1 MEAESWWGDLDN
13 ALLHCIAEGA
23 MDPAEIGR
31 HLGISAA
38 GVTSLLL
45 LLAHQGE
52 IRIRLVGGPIGDALV
67 RSFHCPSRDEKV
79 AAEFSRDSGQRVT
92 RVNWCSAFN
101 PPTAITCDRRCL
113 EFDGLAAVGEPD
125 VASGEST

>member
-92 RVNWCSAFN
+92 RVNWCSSSMAWR
-101 PPTAITCDRRCL
+101 PSASPTSRAASRPDRSIRT
-113 EFDGLAAVGEPD
+113 AR
-125 VASGEST
+125 